1 MRMHIQFRY
10 IANRMLRLALIWGFD
25 SYEIVIIEIFGGTLN
40 DATYCRSLRLSTADS
55 SSTS

>member
-10 IANRMLRLALIWGFD
+10 MTNRMLRLALIWGFD

-40 DATYCRSLRLSTADS
+40 DAI
-55 SSTS
+55 